1 MGYTQKPYNRGLKP
15 PILFLFQNNKRVNHD
30 SVRPAFAPAAVAA
43 LLPCPDVVKEL
54 QEGQGGSRTKEN
66 ELY

>member
-1 MGYTQKPYNRGLKP
+1 
-15 PILFLFQNNKRVNHD
+15 LFIPNNKRVNHD
-30 SVRPAFAPAAVAA
+30 SVRPAFAPTAVAA

-54 QEGQGGSRTKEN
+54 QGGQGGSRTKEN